1 MPVSS
6 QTGEVVEFTRS
17 LSWYF
22 QRNFDGWTG
31 PLVYLMFAARALGGE
46 LRGSD
51 EGRARI
57 YPLEAFPAVISPSR
71 VGSWKA
77 IQAILEQQY

>member
-22 QRNFDGWTG
+22 QRNFDGWPG
-31 PLVYLMFAARALGGE
+31 PLVYLMFTARVLGGE

-51 EGRARI
+51 EGRAWI
-57 YPLEAFPAVISPSR
+57 YPLEAFLAIIAPVRA
-71 VGSWKA
+71 GSLRA
-77 IQAILEQQY
+77 NHVSLEQ